1 VFEIVKPCQSCKSY
15 ILKPKKDTIINFK
28 KIVKEIEKHAFEIIA
43 YTGSMLS
50 LKKECRINIYNSG
63 KIAIITKDL
72 NQVHKIA
79 SEIENI
85 LRDKKNKVVP

>member
-1 VFEIVKPCQSCKSY
+1 MFEIVKPCQSCKSY
-15 ILKPKKDTIINFK
+15 ILKPKNDTTINLK

-50 LKKECRINIYNSG
+50 LKKECKVNVYKSG

-85 LRDKKNKVVP
+85 LSDKKK

>member
-1 VFEIVKPCQSCKSY
+1 MFEIVTPCQSCKSY
-15 ILKPKKDTIINFK
+15 ILKPKKDIIINFK

-50 LKKECRINIYNSG
+50 LKKGCKINIYNSG
-63 KIAIITKDL
+63 RIAVITKDL
-72 NQVHKIA
+72 NLVYRVA

-85 LRDKKNKVVP
+85 LTNKKK